1 MGCEYIMD
9 TLQIGL
15 MTALAVVAAL
25 LAVTLL
31 SLRNL
36 SSRLSTERQ
45 ENERRQSERQT
56 EIQLMQ
62 NEQQRM
68 LADTVVASLQ
78 ANQESQK
85 NAISQLS
92 GETARVLDLYR
103 QSMETNSQQ
112 TTVRLQQIQ
121 ESQEGRLDK
130 LGETLDRRL
139 DKVGGT
145 VDQRLEK
152 LGGTVDQQL
161 EKLSGSIDKRL
172 GLMQATVDEKLHKT
186 LEERIGQSFQLVNQR
201 LEQVY
206 KGLGEMQALAAGV
219 GDLKKV
225 LSNVKTRGVLGE
237 YQLGAILEQILSP
250 EQYAANVATRKDS
263 RENVEYAIR
272 LPGAGD
278 EVVWLPID
286 AKFPSE
292 SYNQLLDAYDSGDAQ
307 EVAAAASALEQ
318 RIRRFAKDIHD
329 KYVDP
334 PYTTDFAILF
344 LPFEGLYAEVVRRG
358 MVESLQTSYR
368 INIAGPTTLA
378 ALLNSLQMGFK
389 TLAIQKRSGEV
400 WQILG
405 AVKTEFDKFRE
416 VLENTQQ
423 RLDQANRELD
433 KLVGVRTRQIQRRLK
448 DVATL
453 PEDEAYRLLGQGD
466 DDRVETGREEKAS
479 AESAGAVTED
489 E

>member
-1 MGCEYIMD
+1 MNP
-9 TLQIGL
+9 LSIGI
-15 MTALAVVAAL
+15 LAAVAI
-25 LAVTLL
+25 LAAAISAVASL
-31 SLRNL
+31 SVRGLSAQLR
-36 SSRLSTERQ
+36 SDRQ
-45 ENERRQSERQT
+45 ENEQRQSARLAEM
-56 EIQLMQ
+56 QLAQ
-62 NEQQRM
+62 GEQQRL
-68 LADTVVASLQ
+68 LAETVAASLQ
-78 ANQESQK
+78 ASQESQK
-85 NAISQLS
+85 NAIAQLG
-92 GETARVLDLYR
+92 GETARLLDVYR
-103 QSMETNSQQ
+103 QSMQ
-112 TTVRLQQIQ
+112 TGSEQMASSLRQIQ
-121 ESQEGRLDK
+121 ESQEGRLDR
-130 LGETLDRRL
+130 LGETMDRRL
-139 DKVGGT
+139 DKVSGS

-161 EKLSGSIDKRL
+161 GKLSDRMDNRL

-206 KGLGEMQALAAGV
+206 KGLGEMQTLAAGV

-250 EQYAANVATRKDS
+250 EQYTANVATKKDS
-263 RENVEYAIR
+263 REAVEYAIR

-278 EVVWLPID
+278 EAVWLPID
-286 AKFPSE
+286 AKFPAD
-292 SYNQLLDAYDSGDAQ
+292 SYSQLLDAYDNGDAQ
-307 EVAAAASALEQ
+307 EVAVAATALEQ

-344 LPFEGLYAEVVRRG
+344 LPFEGLYAEAVRRG
-358 MVESLQTSYR
+358 LVENLQSNYR
-368 INIAGPTTLA
+368 VNIAGPTTLA

-416 VLENTQQ
+416 VLEATQQ

-453 PEDEAYRLLGQGD
+453 PEDESFRLIEQGD
-466 DDRVETGREEKAS
+466 A
-479 AESAGAVTED
+479 D